1 MYPWSLQRLSRAAVG
16 VIAAAFI
23 LSSIASPAFSQKTD
37 TNTGA
42 DNSGRGADNSGSG
55 ADNSG
60 RGADD
65 SGRGADNSG
74 RGDQDHG
81 GLGDHDHDH
90 DHGNAH
96 GDKSPTH

>member
-42 DNSGRGADNSGSG
+42 DNSGR
-55 ADNSG
+55 
-60 RGADD
+60 R
-65 SGRGADNSG
+65 ADNSG
-74 RGDQDHG
+74 RGDQDRGDQDRGDQDRGDRDRGDRDHG

-96 GDKSPTH
+96 GDKSPH